1 MSDERLTVHVWNEL
15 PELRRLA
22 DIVDAYFAE
31 RNLPEPMAFQFNLAL
46 DEILTNIISYG
57 YLDQERHLIEI
68 DLRREDGSLWVEII
82 DDGRPFDPLAAAA
95 PDINAS
101 IEQRRIGG
109 LGIHLVKT
117 SMDAVA
123 YRRESDRNH
132 LTLRK
137 TIPGCPPAP

>member
-82 DDGRPFDPLAAAA
+82 DDGRGCNGQPGGTGLAGLAERAAAL
-95 PDINAS
+95 
-101 IEQRRIGG
+101 GG
-109 LGIHLVKT
+109 RLVAGPA
-117 SMDAVA
+117 DAA
-123 YRRESDRNH
+123 DQMHGFR
-132 LTLRK
+132 LRVEV
-137 TIPGCPPAP
+137 P